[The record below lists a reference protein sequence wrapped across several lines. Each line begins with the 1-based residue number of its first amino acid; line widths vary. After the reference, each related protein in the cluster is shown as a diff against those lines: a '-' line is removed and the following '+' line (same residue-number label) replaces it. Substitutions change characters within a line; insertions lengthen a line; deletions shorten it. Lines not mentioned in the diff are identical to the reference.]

1 MDLRTFLAAL
11 RSRLLR
17 VLILDASARILLTAV
32 VLVATAVAADFL
44 FRLPP
49 AVRVLVLVGL
59 VGTVGWMGWRRL
71 QRPLSRP
78 MDDLTLAR
86 FTERRL
92 PVLGGRLLS
101 GIEGLPLRPADQ
113 HILAD
118 NLTAEAPQRL
128 VPAVTLPRR
137 LGAAIGALAVII
149 LASVAAPN
157 FTLPGLQRFFMP
169 LAGIEWARSS
179 GLVIELDRKVVPA
192 DEPVVVSVSRP
203 SGGDDVVRLTWIDR
217 EHRNEESRLVDGT
230 VGAIARRQPLN
241 LPPGQYRITAESGD
255 ALPVSVDVRVVAR
268 PVLERISATL
278 AYPEY
283 TGRAEESL
291 NTLAC
296 TALPGSRLTFAV
308 TFRQETGRTVEKYA
322 LMLAGT
328 AIPITQ
334 TEHGFRGELVVEQG
348 GELVAVIADQ
358 DGIGPRPEPRF
369 TVVLGEDRAPVVR
382 LTGVRNN
389 EMISARALVTLGVEA
404 RDDYGLG
411 DLRLRFALNQSS
423 KGNQDSP
430 EAAPSATPAATP
442 EEKPTEKSGSLAE
455 QDLVIFPSVGG
466 EATTRKHTFELATIA
481 KAGDRVALVGVAHDR
496 NTITGPGMG
505 RSEVLVLRLVSD
517 EELRLDLDREIV
529 EALERVRQSRED
541 VARALADEKV
551 RPQSA
556 RNAMM
561 SARKAGD
568 VLSQVHRRALTNRL
582 DQDLAKPVGAA
593 AAAVNEQA
601 TPALAQ
607 AAGESDPEAGAVAAR
622 TADAALAE
630 AEKQLQSLRQEGDL
644 SRLLAHLIQLQ
655 RNIGVETA
663 THVRTYLV
671 KALDEAG
678 TARST
683 DLATRQRALA
693 EQMRD
698 LETRLLA
705 SGGSQ
710 LDPARDLVRAD
721 HPADRLAAA
730 AAALAKAADRA
741 KTPPHQDAA
750 LAAMERLLE
759 LLRGSDADRAL
770 AERIGALADRQEQL
784 QKELERGA
792 DPRSLQERQNQ
803 LEKETKELAE
813 LLENQNKDPAA
824 TEAMRGAQRD
834 EGAASKAMGSGAA
847 GAAAREAAAAAAQ
860 LREAQRQLGEKQD
873 KTEQEK
879 KDEPSVT
886 QVLRILRE
894 VRGMQVKILNGSQA
908 IHERMQEQDLDFAA
922 QRDLE
927 PLAEQ
932 EIEISLR
939 LRGEALPAL
948 EKMALAKAALERVAE
963 AVERVTAHIA
973 KPALGERG
981 IILEKIALYEMTR
994 LLDIVDAMPEGKPGA
1009 KSGGGGEG
1017 GGGQAPFPP
1026 AAELALLTA
1035 MQEEVA
1041 QRTSAGMPKVA
1052 EDQKAITDLVELLR
1066 GQARP
1071 GTRPAILMERAGRAT
1086 ASAEYRLRQA
1096 DMGLTTRHEQELA
1109 VLALRRVLEEAEAS
1123 QGGGSSGQPPPPE
1136 QQRRQPGKPGP
1147 GGQSP
1152 GGEPKPGDGQAQ
1164 GQGQGNNQGSSPE
1177 NQEPNQGKTRD
1188 VTVDPMHQEGGDL
1201 HLPPERRE
1209 QLRQALEQHLPPQA
1223 LPLYRRYL
1231 ELLEDQP

>member
-1 MDLRTFLAAL
+1 MDLRHFLAAL
-11 RSRLLR
+11 RQRLLR

-59 VGTVGWMGWRRL
+59 VGTVGWMAWRRL

-101 GIEGLPLRPADQ
+101 GIEGLPLRPADHQ
-113 HILAD
+113 ILAD

-137 LGAAIGALAVII
+137 LGAAIGAVAVII

-169 LAGIEWARSS
+169 LSGIEWARTS
-179 GLVIELDRKVVPA
+179 GLVIELDRRVVPA

-217 EHRNEESRLVDGT
+217 ERRSEESRLVDGT

-255 ALPVSVDVRVVAR
+255 ALPVSADVRVVAR
-268 PVLERISATL
+268 PVLERITATL

-308 TFRQETGRTVEKYA
+308 TFRQEAGRTVEKYA
-322 LMLAGT
+322 LMLGAT
-328 AIPITQ
+328 TVPITL
-334 TEHGFRGELVVEQG
+334 TEHGFRGELVIEQG
-348 GELVAVIADQ
+348 GELVAVISDQ

-382 LTGVRNN
+382 LAGVRNN
-389 EMISARALVTLGVEA
+389 EMISARAVVTLGVEA

-411 DLRLRFALNQSS
+411 DLRLRFALNH
-423 KGNQDSP
+423 
-430 EAAPSATPAATP
+430 SAKQKQESPAA
-442 EEKPTEKSGSLAE
+442 KSGPDAE
-455 QDLVIFPSVGG
+455 QDLVIFPGVGG
-466 EATTRKHTFELATIA
+466 DATTRKHTFELATIA
-481 KAGDRVALVGVAHDR
+481 KAGDRVALVGVAQDR
-496 NTITGPGMG
+496 NTVTGPGIG

-541 VARALADEKV
+541 VARGLADENQ

-568 VLSQVHRRALTNRL
+568 LLNQVHRRAMTNRL
-582 DQDLAKPVGAA
+582 DQDLAKPVAAA
-593 AAAVNEQA
+593 AAAVNDQA

-607 AAGESDPEAGAVAAR
+607 SAGESDPEAGAAAAR

-663 THVRTYLV
+663 TYVRTYLV

-678 TARST
+678 TARSA

-693 EQMRD
+693 DQLRD

-705 SGGSQ
+705 SSGSQ
-710 LDPARDLVRAD
+710 LDPARNLVRAD

-741 KTPPHQDAA
+741 KAPPHQDAA

-770 AERIGALADRQEQL
+770 AERIGALADRQEQI

-803 LEKETKELAE
+803 LQKETRELAE
-813 LLENQNKDPAA
+813 LLENQGKDPAA
-824 TEAMRGAQRD
+824 IEAMRGAERD

-873 KTEQEK
+873 KKDEEK

-886 QVLRILRE
+886 EVLRILRE
-894 VRGMQVKILNGSQA
+894 VRGMQVKILNASQA
-908 IHERMQEQDLDFAA
+908 IHDRIQERDLDFAA

-963 AVERVTAHIA
+963 AVERVTAHLV

-994 LLDIVDAMPEGKPGA
+994 LLDIVDAMPQGKPSS
-1009 KSGGGGEG
+1009 KPGGEGEG

-1041 QRTSAGMPKVA
+1041 RRTSAGLPKVA
-1052 EDQKAITDLVELLR
+1052 EDQKTISDLVELLR

-1096 DMGLTTRHEQELA
+1096 DLGLTTRHEQELA
-1109 VLALRRVLEEAEAS
+1109 VLALRRILEEAEAS
-1123 QGGGSSGQPPPPE
+1123 QGGGSSNKPQSPE
-1136 QQRRQPGKPGP
+1136 QQRRQDGKPSP

-1152 GGEPKPGDGQAQ
+1152 GGDPKPGDGQAQ

-1177 NQEPNQGKTRD
+1177 NQTPSTGQGRE

-1231 ELLEDQP
+1231 ELLEEQP